1 MKYILTT
8 LAAFSLSAL
17 LPAFAVAQDYDD
29 EGDISVPA
37 PAAESPPA
45 PEPSVPAGEWV
56 NTEQYGWVWMPYGDD
71 YTSVPDDGYGAPY
84 MYVYYP
90 SYGWTW
96 LAAPWVWG
104 LGPWPV
110 FGVYGPVHFGWY
122 GHGWWRTP
130 DRWHWTG
137 GDFHHGFAPG
147 GHWRGGAGRT
157 FPGAGPGRASPT
169 FRGGGV
175 RTAPGMGGRSAL
187 PSGGRNSFSPGGRSS
202 FSPGARSFSPG
213 GRSSFSPGT
222 RSFSPGGRSSFSPG
236 ARSAFPS
243 GGHSFTGGGRTFAG
257 GGSGRGGGYV
267 GRAPSGGG
275 GVSRSMPG
283 AGGGHGRGGR

>member
-1 MKYILTT
+1 MKPILKA
-8 LAAFSLSAL
+8 LAAVSLSAL
-17 LPAFAVAQDYDD
+17 LPALAVAQDYDD
-29 EGDISVPA
+29 EGDISAPA

-71 YTSVPDDGYGAPY
+71 YTSVPADGYGAPY

-110 FGVYGPVHFGWY
+110 FGIYGPVHFGWW

-137 GDFHHGFAPG
+137 GDFHRGFVPG
-147 GHWRGGAGRT
+147 GHWRDGGGRT
-157 FPGAGPGRASPT
+157 FPGSGRMSPA
-169 FRGGGV
+169 FRGGGGFRTGGGV
-175 RTAPGMGGRSAL
+175 RTAPGFGGRTSFSPGVRSAY
-187 PSGGRNSFSPGGRSS
+187 PSGGRTSFSPGVRSAYPSGGRSSFSPGGRSS
-202 FSPGARSFSPG
+202 F
-213 GRSSFSPGT
+213 
-222 RSFSPGGRSSFSPG
+222 
-236 ARSAFPS
+236 PS
-243 GGHSFTGGGRTFAG
+243 GGRTFMGGTGGRGSFSG
-257 GGSGRGGGYV
+257 GGGAIRGGH
-267 GRAPSGGG
+267 APSGG

-283 AGGGHGRGGR
+283 GGHVRGGR